1 MVKGFLARR
10 IYTSPD
16 SWRRDAI
23 LLVDEEKGVLSITEF
38 DGVEFPATTFVEG
51 IILPFE
57 PKFIGGISLASY
69 LTMNF
74 PSTGS
79 SPEHYW
85 SLTYPGIFSG
95 KDLPADAAEWRVARL
110 C

>member
-1 MVKGFLARR
+1 MVRGYFSRR
-10 IYTSPD
+10 IYLS
-16 SWRRDAI
+16 SSEWLHDAVVN
-23 LLVDEEKGVLSITEF
+23 VDDRTGEVSLSSL
-38 DGVEFPATTFVEG
+38 DGSETPATTFVEG

-69 LTMNF
+69 LTMTF

-79 SPEHYW
+79 SSDHYW

-95 KDLPADAAEWRVARL
+95 KNSPADASEWRVARL